1 VMASSVNRRIESDL
15 LWVKGQCDPVSLI
28 RSRSTVPIRACG
40 LGRANKAGHMTASDH
55 RATRANKSLASRGP
69 STHDPEQTWTWAQY
83 IAFWAPAET
92 VTQRILW
99 LTCFDTEA
107 DGTRI
112 ARYQLRVATNIPMW
126 QGAEV
131 KTVNLA

>member
-15 LWVKGQCDPVSLI
+15 LWVKGQRDPVSLI

-69 STHDPEQTWTWAQY
+69 STHDPKGPYSVEFVLRSLEQECWH
-83 IAFWAPAET
+83 IGSK
-92 VTQRILW
+92 I
-99 LTCFDTEA
+99 
-107 DGTRI
+107 
-112 ARYQLRVATNIPMW
+112 
-126 QGAEV
+126 
-131 KTVNLA
+131 